1 MRIVRFRYK
10 ARVAWGILED
20 KHVRILDGLPF
31 GKIRPAGLAVPVNKV
46 KLLPPAAPGKIILV
60 GLNYRDHA
68 RELNMRIPK
77 EPVIFFKP
85 TTALAAHKQNIKYP
99 EGVAR
104 LDYEAELA
112 FVIRKQGRNIS
123 EAKAK
128 EYILGYTCLN
138 DVTARDLQKKD
149 IQWTRA
155 KSFDTFCPIGPWLE
169 TAINPARLAIRS
181 YLNAEL
187 KQDSHTSN
195 FIFPVS
201 RLVRF
206 ISGIMTLLP
215 GDLISTGT
223 PPGVGRM
230 LPGDTIEI
238 NIEGIGGLINKV
250 VK

>member
-1 MRIVRFRYK
+1 
-10 ARVAWGILED
+10 
-20 KHVRILDGLPF
+20 
-31 GKIRPAGLAVPVNKV
+31 
-46 KLLPPAAPGKIILV
+46 
-60 GLNYRDHA
+60 
-68 RELNMRIPK
+68 
-77 EPVIFFKP
+77 
-85 TTALAAHKQNIKYP
+85 
-99 EGVAR
+99 
-104 LDYEAELA
+104 
-112 FVIRKQGRNIS
+112 
-123 EAKAK
+123 
-128 EYILGYTCLN
+128 
-138 DVTARDLQKKD
+138 LQKKD
-149 IQWTRA
+149 VQWTRA
-155 KSFDTFCPIGPWLE
+155 KSFDTFCPVGPWIE
-169 TAINPARLAIRS
+169 TAINPERLAIRS

-201 RLVRF
+201 HLVRF